1 MSSPGAPTA
10 TALKHLASVVRSKNA
25 GPLCLTVDLF
35 FRDRPAYERAI
46 ASSGLSA
53 ESVAWLYGVQAE
65 QVRRFDLPEIL
76 AIKLAMPRA
85 LCAGDPGDGDVYGA
99 QQHAPLLE
107 VLL

>member
-1 MSSPGAPTA
+1 MNSPGAHPP
-10 TALKHLASVVRSKNA
+10 TALKNLASVVRSKNA

-53 ESVAWLYGVQAE
+53 RAVAELYAVPAA

-107 VLL
+107 LLL